1 MKLRKYFLRFDFWM
15 QVLVMAIITILLV
28 FITIFMLRITTRHGE
43 KIKVPNMSGY
53 TIEEL
58 APQTSKFDF
67 RYVVRDSVYKRDSK
81 VGTIIAQSP
90 EAGSFVKQ
98 GRKFYV
104 TVAASTPRYVKMPNL
119 KDLSLRQAKSL
130 LETYNIKIDRVT
142 TVPSIG
148 RAVVEQYY
156 KGRRIAAGENIP
168 CGSVITLDVGSG
180 GGGGNY
186 ELSSET
192 EIPEEYEE

>member
-1 MKLRKYFLRFDFWM
+1 MRLRKYILRFDFWM
-15 QVLVMAIITILLV
+15 QMLIMFIITLLLV

-43 KIKVPNMSGY
+43 KIKVPDMSGY

-58 APQTSKFDF
+58 AGQTSKFDF
-67 RYVVRDSVYKRDSK
+67 QYIVRDSVFKK
-81 VGTIIAQSP
+81 NAKIGTVIAQSP

-104 TVAASTPRYVKMPNL
+104 TVAASTPPYVKMPNL

-130 LETYNIKIDRVT
+130 LETYNIKIGRVN

-148 RAVVEQYY
+148 KAVVEQYY
-156 KGRRIAAGENIP
+156 KGVKIAPGEKLP
-168 CGSVITLDVGSG
+168 HGSVITLDVGSG
-180 GGGGNY
+180 IGSN
-186 ELSSET
+186 SES
-192 EIPEEYEE
+192 ENEMPLDLL